1 MVALEEGL
9 LRQEYDH
16 KDLRFSSTKTIYTS
30 RIVDIVPAPKIENKY
45 PMLDFPSTVYPR
57 LNYRILESE
66 PKDILFTLVHKLV
79 FTKERM
85 FLQNRLQDPFCP
97 LQECQG
103 RVQDQ
108 EHLFTSCVLV
118 VEAWLWLL
126 TRLLR
131 LLPTTVGAQAITSE
145 DFLLLHFPKDIMDK
159 ECVWLLGNYCDLVSK
174 EVIAKKKKLGAD
186 QLAGRLRTRIQDLK
200 SRAVVQPNLY
210 NI

>member
-1 MVALEEGL
+1 M
-9 LRQEYDH
+9 
-16 KDLRFSSTKTIYTS
+16 
-30 RIVDIVPAPKIENKY
+30 
-45 PMLDFPSTVYPR
+45 
-57 LNYRILESE
+57 
-66 PKDILFTLVHKLV
+66 
-79 FTKERM
+79 
-85 FLQNRLQDPFCP
+85 
-97 LQECQG
+97 
-103 RVQDQ
+103 QDQ

-118 VEAWLWLL
+118 VEAWLWLR

-174 EVIAKKKKLGAD
+174 EVIGKKKKLGAD